1 MGCDTYRL
9 YYHIKAYVYRP
20 ILVKFSS
27 LEPVGDLASERDTRI
42 ASLPRGKQKRRGT
55 FGIGISL

>member
-1 MGCDTYRL
+1 MACDTYRL
-9 YYHIKAYVYRP
+9 YNHKKADVYRP

-27 LEPVGDLASERDTRI
+27 SEPVGDLASERDTRI
-42 ASLPRGKQKRRGT
+42 ASLPRGKQKRSGS